1 MSKADVTGKIEN
13 GKIGKSETVW
23 NSLDLLMMVV
33 CWCAMPC
40 DAVIVVGAL
49 SKMVLNATNGIGCTI
64 DVICVKAEV
73 ATE

>member
-1 MSKADVTGKIEN
+1 
-13 GKIGKSETVW
+13 
-23 NSLDLLMMVV
+23 MMVV